1 MHAVPAAAA
10 QGGLG
15 QLHISLDNLVQA
27 HWMMGLVGYA
37 VVFLVLVSLA
47 VIFTLFQKGLA
58 RRSRKARPEHVEEV
72 VEHAGDVN
80 AAIAMALHLYTNELH
95 DLESA
100 VLTIERRESIYRP
113 WSSKI
118 YGLRGFG
125 QRPQRPSSFRL
136 NPKRRSTDR

>member
-1 MHAVPAAAA
+1 MYANPMAAAP
-10 QGGLG
+10 GGLG
-15 QLHISLDNLVQA
+15 ELHISLDNLAQA
-27 HWMMGLVGYA
+27 HWIMSLVGYA
-37 VVFLVLVSLA
+37 VVFLVLVALA
-47 VIFTLFQKGLA
+47 VIFTLFQNALV
-58 RRSRKARPEHVEEV
+58 RRSRRARPQEAEAVA
-72 VEHAGDVN
+72 EHAGDVN
-80 AAIAMALHLYTNELH
+80 AAIALALHLYTNELH

-125 QRPQRPSSFRL
+125 QRPQRPSAFRL